1 MPLCKGSNEPHLLV
15 HNTKISY
22 ISEKYFV
29 VYQGLSYVFLH
40 FESLSVEGQNWG
52 TIENIFA
59 HEHIQLVYTKASV
72 VSRKNVRC
80 FATNLLAS

>member
-22 ISEKYFV
+22 ISEKYLLYTKDYHF
-29 VYQGLSYVFLH
+29 FLH
-40 FESLSVEGQNWG
+40 FESLSVEGQNLE
-52 TIENIFA
+52 TIENSFA

-72 VSRKNVRC
+72 VFRKDVRC
-80 FATNLLAS
+80 FVTNLLAS

>member
-1 MPLCKGSNEPHLLV
+1 MNHTFLLTIQKLAIFLR
-15 HNTKISY
+15 NILLYTKACH
-22 ISEKYFV
+22 F
-29 VYQGLSYVFLH
+29 FLH

-80 FATNLLAS
+80 FATNFLAS